1 MYRNAEAFQ
10 QCVADLTKAFQPDE
24 VDLVAGIDGA
34 GFILGGAIAYH
45 LKKGFLAIRKSGSL
59 CVDVDDVRFMH
70 HSKKEKRVE
79 IRKDAFK
86 PSNLSDF
93 KTQFLEHVNNDTNVD
108 ELYNMFTSKL
118 TSCVDKYVLSK
129 TTKGKKHLPYIT
141 PDLKRL
147 MRKRDR
153 YYRKTIGQNTP
164 ERKDKLKQ
172 FKKDIKKRMKE
183 CYWSYIE
190 SVVLDIDENDSQEG
204 KSSAKLGTKKFW
216 GFLKSMKSERVGVDH
231 IRVAES

>member
-1 MYRNAEAFQ
+1 MANDKRDPDWYLALMAPNTKGPEFSWLDPTAMYRNAEAFQ

-86 PSNLSDF
+86 PSTKVLI
-93 KTQFLEHVNNDTNVD
+93 VD
-108 ELYNMFTSKL
+108 QWIETGGNMGAAVELVERQQGIVAGIA
-118 TSCVDKYVLSK
+118 CVCIEE
-129 TTKGKKHLPYIT
+129 TEGG
-141 PDLKRL
+141 KRL
-147 MRKRDR
+147 MEK
-153 YYRKTIGQNTP
+153 YK
-164 ERKDKLKQ
+164 
-172 FKKDIKKRMKE
+172 
-183 CYWSYIE
+183 CVS
-190 SVVLDIDENDSQEG
+190 SVVSREIQDQVNAEN
-204 KSSAKLGTKKFW
+204 
-216 GFLKSMKSERVGVDH
+216 LKSFKTYKPL
-231 IRVAES
+231 